1 LKLTIKR
8 FGLILAL
15 LNLTA
20 CKSTSETTTIQFTQ
34 APEWTWVFAE
44 TQTNTKAENLR
55 LKARKAYLYEWDKEN
70 NKHFDKTLSTS
81 ALYQQDGSIQSI
93 SEFTCEQKLSIAK
106 KETVKKLYNIRFFD
120 YQLIDNTATGTR
132 MHPQRN
138 IMLKEASTANTYHYT
153 DTMLWDYGSAETG
166 IKGVGMGSAM
176 VNIIFSCNQDNNAQ
190 SIIQVTNMSTSNPI
204 VDLGFTQ
211 DIANLFVNKKI
222 QYNAKQF
229 FSNTFY
235 IGDHKHQLDRLLK
248 DIMKIQNSRFSVSD
262 KKTIEY
268 PSWNHKV
275 NFELAISRVQRKL
288 TKLKYNN
295 DTNSFWYEEKL
306 NIKGA
311 EIIMTS
317 TYSLFPE
324 ANDSIQIVAN
334 ATYKT
339 LFDNMQDKI
348 LFSDDDAE
356 LLINNTHK
364 RISIALD
371 SM

>member
-8 FGLILAL
+8 LALILASL
-15 LNLTA
+15 SLTA
-20 CKSTSETTTIQFTQ
+20 CKSTSETTTIQFNQ

-44 TQTNTKAENLR
+44 TQANIKAENLR
-55 LKARKAYLYEWDKEN
+55 IKARNAYLYEWDKEN
-70 NKHFDKTLSTS
+70 NKHFDRMVSSS
-81 ALYQQDGSIQSI
+81 ALYQQDDSLQSI

-106 KETVKKLYNIRFFD
+106 KETVKKLSNIRLFD

-138 IMLKEASTANTYHYT
+138 IMLKEAPTANTYYYT
-153 DTMLWDYGSAETG
+153 DTMLWHYGSEDTG
-166 IKGVGMGSAM
+166 IKGVGIGSAL

-190 SIIQVTNMSTSNPI
+190 SIIQITNMSTSNPI

-211 DIANLFVNKKI
+211 DIAHLFVNKKV
-222 QYNAKQF
+222 QNNSKQF

-235 IGDHKHQLDRLLK
+235 IGDQKHQLDRLLK
-248 DIMKIQNSRFSVSD
+248 NIMKVQNSRFSVSE

-275 NFELAISRVQRKL
+275 NFELAISRIQRKL

-311 EIIMTS
+311 EIIMMG

-324 ANDSIQIVAN
+324 ADDSIQIVAN

-364 RISIALD
+364 RISTELG